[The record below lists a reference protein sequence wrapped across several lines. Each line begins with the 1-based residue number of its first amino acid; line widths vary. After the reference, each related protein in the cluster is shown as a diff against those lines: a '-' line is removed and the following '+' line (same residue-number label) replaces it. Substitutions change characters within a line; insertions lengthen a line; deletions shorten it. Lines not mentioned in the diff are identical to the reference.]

1 MSRDPKDP
9 LSAEI
14 DAALEGVDL
23 QNLDQPAKAA
33 SPAAGKPKPQA
44 TNVRRG
50 TIAGVTGD
58 DVFVELGP
66 RMQGVISLGEFDEKP
81 AVGQTFDFTLHGR
94 EDDLWLLSRKELR
107 ALAAWDEVEPGSLVK
122 ARISG
127 QNTGGLEAKVGPMA
141 AFLPASQ

>member
-23 QNLDQPAKAA
+23 QNLDPRSETPQPAA
-33 SPAAGKPKPQA
+33 SAKPTAKSKPS
-44 TNVRRG
+44 NVRPG
-50 TIAGVTGD
+50 TIAGITGD

-66 RMQGVISLGEFDEKP
+66 RMQGVISLKEFDEKP
-81 AVGQTFDFTLHGR
+81 KVGATFEFTLHGR
-94 EDDLWLLSRKELR
+94 EDELWLLSRKEIL

-122 ARISG
+122 ARIS
-127 QNTGGLEAKVGPMA
+127 
-141 AFLPASQ
+141 

>member
-23 QNLDQPAKAA
+23 QNLDPRSEAAAAGAK
-33 SPAAGKPKPQA
+33 PAATSKSKPS
-44 TNVRRG
+44 NVRAG

-66 RMQGVISLGEFDEKP
+66 RMQGVCSLKEFDEKP
-81 AVGQTFDFTLHGR
+81 AVGATFEFTLHGR
-94 EDDLWLLSRKELR
+94 EDELWILSRKEVL
-107 ALAAWDEVEPGSLVK
+107 ALAAWDEVEAGSLVK

-127 QNTGGLEAKVGPMA
+127 QNTGGLEAKVG
-141 AFLPASQ
+141 